1 MKVEKHE
8 QMKPKVSRRKVIIQ
22 IIAEINKIKIRKI
35 EKKPRN
41 QKVTF
46 ENINKIAKCK

>member
-22 IIAEINKIKIRKI
+22 IIAEINKIKIGKI
-35 EKKPRN
+35 EKKPM
-41 QKVTF
+41 KPKSDF
-46 ENINKIAKCK
+46 